1 VIISTDPEI
10 LFKPHNF
17 SGRYRPRDPD
27 FRRSFGLLRIDI
39 QNFVSAFH
47 SGPRIPKYAVLD
59 FGRGT
64 EMKSVIALACGL
76 LILAGDA
83 RAQGQPLLP
92 GPSSPAATNLPEPI
106 YTSRQAFRIPFQS
119 DPQEIARLGAQ
130 EVRLYVSQ
138 TRGQQWQ
145 AVQRVNPQAGRFDF
159 QAAADGEFWFA
170 VQTVGRNGQLH
181 PGGAVFQP
189 GLIVVV
195 DTTKP
200 NLKIDLKQ
208 SEPGRIAM
216 QWSIE
221 DASVDTSSI
230 VLEFTQTGMA
240 EWQQIP
246 VKPSANGQTSWAIPG
261 GGLVA
266 VRGRVKDSAG
276 NEAQSQY
283 QVDIS
288 AIGSSTPGLSTPPAG
303 RPDFNSPIASGQ
315 NPLLSGIPSPG
326 TNPMLG
332 ALPPRLGNGYPS
344 KSAQPL
350 TTPSPFGPAVSGS
363 TPGAGTPGVPGPNG
377 APQWQQRNV
386 SSIPG
391 TANPSQI
398 PAYQPPVPVGH
409 RTVKSR
415 QFNIDYRIDDIGPSG
430 VSTIELFVSQNNGDK
445 WYRYGMDEDHRSPFE
460 VEVPSDGVYGF
471 VMRVV
476 SGAGLTDPSPQPG
489 ERPEISIVVDSSPP
503 VVNLFPLQQGTGADA
518 NRILITWKAADQKM
532 ADRPIALSYAA
543 NPNGPWQQISDWLPN
558 TGQYIWNVGQGIP
571 PRLYV
576 RVVARDA
583 AGNLARVDTPQ
594 PVLVDLAKP
603 TARIV
608 DVESTISNGSGS
620 F

>member
-1 VIISTDPEI
+1 
-10 LFKPHNF
+10 
-17 SGRYRPRDPD
+17 
-27 FRRSFGLLRIDI
+27 
-39 QNFVSAFH
+39 
-47 SGPRIPKYAVLD
+47 
-59 FGRGT
+59 
-64 EMKSVIALACGL
+64 MKSLVALACGL
-76 LILAGDA
+76 LIITGEV
-83 RAQGQPLLP
+83 RAQVQPLLP
-92 GPSSPAATNLPEPI
+92 APTSQASAPQTTTNLPRPI

-145 AVQRVNPQAGRFDF
+145 PVQKVAPQTGKFDF
-159 QAAADGEFWFA
+159 RAASDGEYWFA
-170 VQTVGRNGQLH
+170 VQTVARDGQLH

-200 NLKIDLKQ
+200 SLKIDLKQ
-208 SEPGRIAM
+208 SEPGRIALE
-216 QWSIE
+216 WSIE
-221 DASVDTSSI
+221 DANVDLASI
-230 VLEFTQTGMA
+230 VLEFTQTGMTD
-240 EWQQIP
+240 WQRIP
-246 VKPSANGQTSWAIPG
+246 VKPSATGQTSWAIPG
-261 GGLVA
+261 GGLVM
-266 VRGRVKDSAG
+266 VKGRAKDSAG
-276 NEAQSQY
+276 NEAHSQY
-283 QVDIS
+283 QVDIKP
-288 AIGSSTPGLSTPPAG
+288 IGSQPNPALSTPAAG
-303 RPDFNSPIASGQ
+303 TPDFNAPIASGQ
-315 NPLLSGIPSPG
+315 NPLLTQAPALGQFGLSGTQPSAIPPPGTAQSSG

-332 ALPPRLGNGYPS
+332 ALPPRTGSP
-344 KSAQPL
+344 SAQPL
-350 TTPSPFGPAVSGS
+350 PMGSPFGSATAG
-363 TPGAGTPGVPGPNG
+363 TAPGATGGGFPLPGGNTPR
-377 APQWQQRNV
+377 WQQQNV

-391 TANPSQI
+391 TANTAQI
-398 PAYQPPVPVGH
+398 PAYQPPAPVGH

-445 WYRYGMDEDHRSPFE
+445 WYRYGIDEDHRSPFE

-476 SGAGLTDPSPQPG
+476 SGAGLTDPAPQPG

-503 VVNLFPLQQGTGADA
+503 VVNLYPLQQGTGADA
-518 NRILITWKAADQKM
+518 NRIRITWKAGDQKL

-608 DVESTISNGSGS
+608 DVESSISNGGGS

>member
-1 VIISTDPEI
+1 
-10 LFKPHNF
+10 
-17 SGRYRPRDPD
+17 
-27 FRRSFGLLRIDI
+27 
-39 QNFVSAFH
+39 
-47 SGPRIPKYAVLD
+47 
-59 FGRGT
+59 
-64 EMKSVIALACGL
+64 MKSLVTLACGL
-76 LILAGDA
+76 LIMTGEAI
-83 RAQGQPLLP
+83 AQGQPLLP
-92 GPSSPAATNLPEPI
+92 GPSSPAAANLPEPI
-106 YTSRQAFRIPFQS
+106 FTSRQAFRIPYQY
-119 DPQEIARLGAQ
+119 DPQEIARLGAS

-138 TRGQQWQ
+138 NRGQNWQ
-145 AVQRVNPQAGRFDF
+145 AVQKVAPQAGKFDF
-159 QAAADGEFWFA
+159 QAASDGEYWFA
-170 VQTVGRNGQLH
+170 VQTVDRNNQLH

-189 GLIVVV
+189 GLIVIV

-200 NLKIDLKQ
+200 SLKIDLKQ

-216 QWSIE
+216 NWSID
-221 DASVDTSSI
+221 DASVDASSI
-230 VLEFTQTGMA
+230 VLEFTQTGMSD
-240 EWQQIP
+240 WQQIP
-246 VKPSANGQTSWAIPG
+246 VKPSASGQTSWAIPQ

-288 AIGSSTPGLSTPPAG
+288 PVGSLTPAANTPSPVG
-303 RPDFNSPIASGQ
+303 VPDFSAPIASGQ
-315 NPLLSGIPSPG
+315 NPLLSGLPTPG

-332 ALPPRLGNGYPS
+332 ALPPRPTNSYSDNNYPDNGYAS
-344 KSAQPL
+344 NSALPFPGNPGHSATQPL
-350 TTPSPFGPAVSGS
+350 ATPSPFGPAVTGSAPGAGIGGVPGPSGS
-363 TPGAGTPGVPGPNG
+363 TP
-377 APQWQQRNV
+377 QWQQQNV

-391 TANPSQI
+391 TGNPSQI
-398 PAYQPPVPVGH
+398 PAYELPTPVGH
-409 RTVKSR
+409 RIVKSR
-415 QFNIDYRIDDIGPSG
+415 QFSIDYRIDDIGPSG
-430 VSTIELFVSQNNGDK
+430 VAEIGLFVSQNNGDK
-445 WYRYGMDEDHRSPFE
+445 WYRYGIDEDNRSPFE
-460 VEVPSDGVYGF
+460 VDVPSDGVYGF
-471 VMRVV
+471 SIRAT
-476 SGAGLTDPSPQPG
+476 SGAGLTEPPPQPG
-489 ERPEISIVVDSSPP
+489 ERPDFSIVVDSSPP

-518 NRILITWKAADQKM
+518 NRILITWKAADQKL

-608 DVESTISNGSGS
+608 DVESSISNGSGS

>member
-1 VIISTDPEI
+1 
-10 LFKPHNF
+10 
-17 SGRYRPRDPD
+17 
-27 FRRSFGLLRIDI
+27 
-39 QNFVSAFH
+39 
-47 SGPRIPKYAVLD
+47 
-59 FGRGT
+59 
-64 EMKSVIALACGL
+64 MKSLVALACGL
-76 LILAGDA
+76 IMITGDA
-83 RAQGQPLLP
+83 FAQGQPLLP
-92 GPSSPAATNLPEPI
+92 GPASPAASNLPEPI
-106 YTSRQAFRIPFQS
+106 YTSRQAFRIPYQY
-119 DPQEIARLGAQ
+119 DPQEIARLGAS

-138 TRGQQWQ
+138 TRGQNWQ
-145 AVQRVNPQAGRFDF
+145 AVQKVAPQAGKFDF
-159 QAAADGEFWFA
+159 QAASDGEYWFA
-170 VQTVGRNGQLH
+170 VQTVARDGQLH

-200 NLKIDLKQ
+200 SLKIDLNQ
-208 SEPGRIAM
+208 AEPGRIAM
-216 QWSIE
+216 QWSID

-230 VLEFTQTGMA
+230 VLEFTQTGMSD
-240 EWQQIP
+240 WQQIQ
-246 VKPSANGQTSWAIPG
+246 VKPSASGQTSWAIPR

-288 AIGSSTPGLSTPPAG
+288 PIGSSTPGPTLPSPAG
-303 RPDFNSPIASGQ
+303 VPDFNAPIAAGQ
-315 NPLLSGIPSPG
+315 NPLLSGIPTPG

-332 ALPPRLGNGYPS
+332 ALPPRPTNDYTDNGDAS
-344 KSAQPL
+344 NSTL
-350 TTPSPFGPAVSGS
+350 PFPGSSSFMGS
-363 TPGAGTPGVPGPNG
+363 TPGAGTPGVPGPSRST
-377 APQWQQRNV
+377 PQWQQQNV

-391 TANPSQI
+391 TGNPSQI
-398 PAYQPPVPVGH
+398 PAYELPAQVGH

-415 QFNIDYRIDDIGPSG
+415 QFSIDYRIDDIGPSG
-430 VSTIELFVSQNNGDK
+430 VAEIGLFVSQNNGEK
-445 WYRYGMDEDHRSPFE
+445 WYRYGIDEDNRSPFE
-460 VEVPSDGVYGF
+460 VDVPSDGIYGF
-471 VMRVV
+471 SIRAT
-476 SGAGLTDPSPQPG
+476 SGAGLTEPPPQPG
-489 ERPEISIVVDSSPP
+489 ERPDFSIVVDSSPP
-503 VVNLFPLQQGTGADA
+503 VVNLFPLQQGQGADA

-608 DVESTISNGSGS
+608 DVESSISIGAGS

>member
-1 VIISTDPEI
+1 
-10 LFKPHNF
+10 
-17 SGRYRPRDPD
+17 
-27 FRRSFGLLRIDI
+27 
-39 QNFVSAFH
+39 
-47 SGPRIPKYAVLD
+47 
-59 FGRGT
+59 
-64 EMKSVIALACGL
+64 MKSLVALACGL
-76 LILAGDA
+76 LIIIGDA
-83 RAQGQPLLP
+83 NAQGQSLLP
-92 GPSSPAATNLPEPI
+92 GPPSPSGASPVGTNLPEPI

-130 EVRLYVSQ
+130 EVRLYLSQ

-145 AVQRVNPQAGRFDF
+145 AVQKVNPQTGRFDF
-159 QAAADGEFWFA
+159 QAAADGEYWFA
-170 VQTVGRNGQLH
+170 VQTVARDGQLH

-200 NLKIDLKQ
+200 SLKIDLKQ
-208 SEPGRIAM
+208 SEPGRIAL

-221 DASVDTSSI
+221 DTSVDTASI
-230 VLEFTQTGMA
+230 VLEFTQTGMTD
-240 EWQQIP
+240 WQQLS
-246 VKPSANGQTSWAIPG
+246 VKQSANGQTSWAIPK

-288 AIGSSTPGLSTPPAG
+288 PVGSQPVAPLTTPPGL
-303 RPDFNSPIASGQ
+303 PDFNAPIAAGQSPILSQVPGPGQFGFPSGTQ
-315 NPLLSGIPSPG
+315 QPAMTAPG

-332 ALPPRLGNGYPS
+332 ALPPRPSIPSNGYGANSAFPLPGS
-344 KSAQPL
+344 SPAQPAP
-350 TTPSPFGPAVSGS
+350 TGSPFGPAVTG
-363 TPGAGTPGVPGPNG
+363 TTPGVGNGGFPSPYGNTPG
-377 APQWQQRNV
+377 WQQKNV

-391 TANPSQI
+391 TANTSQI

-445 WYRYGMDEDHRSPFE
+445 WYRYGLDEDHRSPFQ
-460 VEVPSDGVYGF
+460 VDVPSDGVYGF

-476 SGAGLTDPSPQPG
+476 SGAGLTDPAPQPG

-503 VVNLFPLQQGTGADA
+503 VVNLFPLQQGQGADA

-543 NPNGPWQQISDWLPN
+543 NPDGPWQQISDWLPN
-558 TGQYIWNVGQGIP
+558 TGQYIWNVGPGIP

-608 DVESTISNGSGS
+608 DVESSISNGAGS

>member
-1 VIISTDPEI
+1 
-10 LFKPHNF
+10 
-17 SGRYRPRDPD
+17 
-27 FRRSFGLLRIDI
+27 
-39 QNFVSAFH
+39 
-47 SGPRIPKYAVLD
+47 
-59 FGRGT
+59 
-64 EMKSVIALACGL
+64 MKSLVALACGL
-76 LILAGDA
+76 LIMTGDA
-83 RAQGQPLLP
+83 HAQGQPLLP
-92 GPSSPAATNLPEPI
+92 GPSSQAAMSSPAATNLPEPI
-106 YTSRQAFRIPFQS
+106 YTSRQAFRIPYQY
-119 DPQEIARLGAQ
+119 DPQEIARLGSQ

-138 TRGQQWQ
+138 TRGQNWQ
-145 AVQRVNPQAGRFDF
+145 AVQKVTPQAGKFDF
-159 QAAADGEFWFA
+159 QAASDGEYWFA
-170 VQTVGRNGQLH
+170 VQTVARDGQLH
-181 PGGAVFQP
+181 PGGTVFQP

-208 SEPGRIAM
+208 SSPGRIAM
-216 QWSIE
+216 QWSID

-230 VLEFTQTGMA
+230 VLEFTQTGMTD
-240 EWQQIP
+240 WQQIP
-246 VKPSANGQTSWAIPG
+246 VKPSASGQTSWAIPG

-283 QVDIS
+283 QVDIA
-288 AIGSSTPGLSTPPAG
+288 AIGSPTPGASTPPAG
-303 RPDFNSPIASGQ
+303 LPDFSSPIASGQ
-315 NPLLSGIPSPG
+315 NPLLTGVPAPG
-326 TNPMLG
+326 TNPLLG

-344 KSAQPL
+344 NPALSLPGNSSAPPL
-350 TTPSPFGPAVSGS
+350 TTPSPFGPAVTGS
-363 TPGAGTPGVPGPNG
+363 TPGAGIAGVPGPNG

-398 PAYQPPVPVGH
+398 PAYEPPAPVGH

-445 WYRYGMDEDHRSPFE
+445 WYRYGLDEDHRSPFE

-476 SGAGLTDPSPQPG
+476 SGAGLTDPPPQPG

-503 VVNLFPLQQGTGADA
+503 VVNLFPLQQGQGADA

-608 DVESTISNGSGS
+608 DVESSISNGAGS

>member
-1 VIISTDPEI
+1 
-10 LFKPHNF
+10 
-17 SGRYRPRDPD
+17 
-27 FRRSFGLLRIDI
+27 
-39 QNFVSAFH
+39 
-47 SGPRIPKYAVLD
+47 
-59 FGRGT
+59 
-64 EMKSVIALACGL
+64 MKSLVALACGL
-76 LILAGDA
+76 LIVTGDA
-83 RAQGQPLLP
+83 YAQGQPILP
-92 GPSSPAATNLPEPI
+92 GPASPSAANLPEPI
-106 YTSRQAFRIPFQS
+106 FTSRQAFRIPYQY
-119 DPQEIARLGAQ
+119 DPQEIARLGSQ

-145 AVQRVNPQAGRFDF
+145 PVQKVQPQAGKFDF
-159 QAAADGEFWFA
+159 HAATDGEYWFA
-170 VQTVGRNGQLH
+170 VQTVARDGQLH
-181 PGGAVFQP
+181 PGGDVFQP

-208 SEPGRIAM
+208 TEPGRIAL
-216 QWSIE
+216 QWSI
-221 DASVDTSSI
+221 DDTSVDTSSI
-230 VLEFTQTGMA
+230 VLEFTQTGMTD
-240 EWQQIP
+240 WQQIP
-246 VKPSANGQTSWAIPG
+246 VKPSSSGQTSWAIPG

-266 VRGRVKDSAG
+266 VRGRVRDSAG

-283 QVDIS
+283 QVDITPISNQPNGPS
-288 AIGSSTPGLSTPPAG
+288 AAPPGV
-303 RPDFNSPIASGQ
+303 PDFNAPIASGQ
-315 NPLLSGIPSPG
+315 NPILSQVPSTGQFGFPSGTQQPAMTAPG
-326 TNPMLG
+326 TNSMLG
-332 ALPPRLGNGYPS
+332 ALPPRPSNPTNGYASNSAIPLPGS
-344 KSAQPL
+344 SPAQPL
-350 TTPSPFGPAVSGS
+350 PAGSPFGPAVTGT
-363 TPGAGTPGVPGPNG
+363 TPGIGSGGFPSPGGNTPG
-377 APQWQQRNV
+377 WQQQNV
-386 SSIPG
+386 SAIPG
-391 TANPSQI
+391 TANTSQI

-445 WYRYGMDEDHRSPFE
+445 WYRYGLDEDHRSPFE

-503 VVNLFPLQQGTGADA
+503 VVNLFPLQQGQGADA

-543 NPNGPWQQISDWLPN
+543 NPDGPWQQISDWLPN

-608 DVESTISNGSGS
+608 DVESSISNGSGS

>member
-1 VIISTDPEI
+1 
-10 LFKPHNF
+10 
-17 SGRYRPRDPD
+17 
-27 FRRSFGLLRIDI
+27 
-39 QNFVSAFH
+39 
-47 SGPRIPKYAVLD
+47 
-59 FGRGT
+59 
-64 EMKSVIALACGL
+64 MKSLVALACGL
-76 LILAGDA
+76 FIITGDA
-83 RAQGQPLLP
+83 HAQGQPLLP
-92 GPSSPAATNLPEPI
+92 GSASPVAANLPEPI
-106 YTSRQAFRIPFQS
+106 YTSRQAFRIPYQY
-119 DPQEIARLGAQ
+119 DPQEIARLGSQ

-138 TRGQQWQ
+138 SRGQNWQ
-145 AVQRVNPQAGRFDF
+145 AVQKVNPQVGRFDF
-159 QAAADGEFWFA
+159 QAGADGEYWFA
-170 VQTVGRNGQLH
+170 VQTVDRNNQLH
-181 PGGAVFQP
+181 PGGSIFQP
-189 GLIVVV
+189 GLIVIV

-200 NLKIDLKQ
+200 SLKIDLKQ
-208 SEPGRIAM
+208 SEPGRIALE
-216 QWSIE
+216 WSID
-221 DASVDTSSI
+221 DASVVTSSI
-230 VLEFTQTGMA
+230 VLEFTQTGMTD
-240 EWQQIP
+240 WQQIP
-246 VKPSANGQTSWAIPG
+246 VKQSANGQTSWAIPS

-266 VRGRVKDSAG
+266 VRGRAKDSAG

-283 QVDIS
+283 QIDIS
-288 AIGSSTPGLSTPPAG
+288 PTGSQPNIPPAG
-303 RPDFNSPIASGQ
+303 VPDFSAPIASGQ
-315 NPLLSGIPSPG
+315 NPLLSQMPGQFDFPSG
-326 TNPMLG
+326 TQQPAMATPSSNPMLG
-332 ALPPRLGNGYPS
+332 ALPPRPGSPASSYASNPAYSLPGNS
-344 KSAQPL
+344 SAQPL
-350 TTPSPFGPAVSGS
+350 PMHSPFGPVVSGP
-363 TPGAGTPGVPGPNG
+363 TPGAGIGGSPGPNSNV
-377 APQWQQRNV
+377 PQWQQQNV

-391 TANPSQI
+391 TANTSQI
-398 PAYQPPVPVGH
+398 PAYEPPAPVGH

-430 VSTIELFVSQNNGDK
+430 VSTIELFVSQDNGDK
-445 WYRYGMDEDHRSPFE
+445 WYRYGRDEDHRSPFE

-503 VVNLFPLQQGTGADA
+503 VVNLYPLQQGTGADA

-543 NPNGPWQQISDWLPN
+543 NPDGPWQQISDWLPN

-608 DVESTISNGSGS
+608 DVESSISNGAGS

>member
-1 VIISTDPEI
+1 
-10 LFKPHNF
+10 
-17 SGRYRPRDPD
+17 
-27 FRRSFGLLRIDI
+27 
-39 QNFVSAFH
+39 
-47 SGPRIPKYAVLD
+47 
-59 FGRGT
+59 
-64 EMKSVIALACGL
+64 MKSLVALALGL
-76 LILAGDA
+76 IMITGAA
-83 RAQGQPLLP
+83 FAQGQPLLP
-92 GPSSPAATNLPEPI
+92 GPSSPAASNLPEPI
-106 YTSRQAFRIPFQS
+106 YTSRQAFRIPYQY
-119 DPQEIARLGAQ
+119 DPQEIARLGAS

-138 TRGQQWQ
+138 TRGQNWQ
-145 AVQRVNPQAGRFDF
+145 AVQKVAPQTGKFDF
-159 QAAADGEFWFA
+159 QAASDGEYWFA
-170 VQTVGRNGQLH
+170 VQTVDRNNQLH

-200 NLKIDLKQ
+200 SLKIDLNQ
-208 SEPGRIAM
+208 AEPGRIAM
-216 QWSIE
+216 QWSID

-230 VLEFTQTGMA
+230 VLEFTQTGMSD
-240 EWQQIP
+240 WQQIP
-246 VKPSANGQTSWAIPG
+246 VKSSASGQTSWAIPR

-288 AIGSSTPGLSTPPAG
+288 PIGNSTPGPTLPSPAG
-303 RPDFNSPIASGQ
+303 VPDFNAPIAAGQ
-315 NPLLSGIPSPG
+315 KPLLSGIPTPG

-332 ALPPRLGNGYPS
+332 ALPPRPTNGYTDNGDAS
-344 KSAQPL
+344 NSAL
-350 TTPSPFGPAVSGS
+350 PFPGNSSFTGS
-363 TPGAGTPGVPGPNG
+363 TPGAGAPGVPGPSG
-377 APQWQQRNV
+377 STPQWKQQNV

-391 TANPSQI
+391 TGNPSQI
-398 PAYQPPVPVGH
+398 PAYELPAQVGH
-409 RTVKSR
+409 RIVKSR
-415 QFNIDYRIDDIGPSG
+415 QFSIDYRIDDIGPSG
-430 VSTIELFVSQNNGDK
+430 VAEIGLFVSQNNGDK
-445 WYRYGMDEDHRSPFE
+445 WYRYGIDEDNRSPFE
-460 VEVPSDGVYGF
+460 VDVPSDGVYGF
-471 VMRVV
+471 SIRAT
-476 SGAGLTDPSPQPG
+476 SGAGLTEPPPQPG
-489 ERPEISIVVDSSPP
+489 ERPDFSIVVDSSPP
-503 VVNLFPLQQGTGADA
+503 VVNLFPLQQGQGADA

-608 DVESTISNGSGS
+608 DVESSLSNGSGS